1 MCWIFNSEPGGQKLG
16 QDKVEKASWTL
27 NRDIWQ
33 YEFASV
39 LIHEVVCAC
48 TLLKTF
54 QSVDM
59 DRTSRELKCNNLYFF
74 GHATGASVC

>member
-54 QSVDM
+54 
-59 DRTSRELKCNNLYFF
+59 
-74 GHATGASVC
+74 